1 MADMEPRTVQFSRT
15 RLTELMIPSF
25 ANFGGKVHGG
35 LILSLMDKVAYACG
49 SKHAGAYCVTV
60 TVDGVEFLQPVEVGE
75 LLHLDA
81 SVHYVGNSSLVVG
94 IKVTTE
100 NVKTNSVKHTNNSYF
115 TMVAKDDDGKPK
127 KVPELVLEDIQ
138 EMRNFVEAIKRNRV
152 KKEANAK
159 IVKEK
164 DEFIMVDDM
173 ALLSNQRVHIQF
185 NADDEINDLFSDT

>member
-1 MADMEPRTVQFSRT
+1 MEPRTVQFSRT

-75 LLHLDA
+75 LLNLDA

-100 NVKTNSVKHTNNSYF
+100 NIKTNVIKHTNNSYF
-115 TMVAKDDDGKPK
+115 TMVAKGDDGKPT
-127 KVPELVLEDIQ
+127 KVPELILEDIR

-159 IVKEK
+159 MVKEH

-173 ALLSNQRVHIQF
+173 ALLSNQRAHIQF
-185 NADDEINDLFSDT
+185 GTDDEINDLFSDT